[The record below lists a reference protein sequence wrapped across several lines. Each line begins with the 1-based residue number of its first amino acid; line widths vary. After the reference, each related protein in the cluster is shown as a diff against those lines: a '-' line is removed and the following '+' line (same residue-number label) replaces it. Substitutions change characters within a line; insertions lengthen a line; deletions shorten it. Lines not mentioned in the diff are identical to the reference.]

1 MDSDLVKTRSWLQH
15 YDADVPFSLR
25 YPSGPV
31 TNLLYHAANYQTNQ
45 AATWFY
51 GTEMTFGE
59 LYTKSTQMANSLM
72 KLGIQKGDR
81 VGLQLP
87 SSPQFCVA
95 YWAILITGG
104 IVVNLNP
111 AYFLNDLV
119 FITKDI
125 GLKGIITFDEALPA
139 IMELDTMVE
148 IPIKVMALINRAV
161 MTEPN
166 RSAVE
171 VVCKDGWHSFE
182 HLIDKGQMI
191 PPRVTIE
198 SDDPAIIQFTG
209 GIGVGEGVVL
219 THRNVMAASLG
230 KTYWEKGI
238 YNHLPPERRVELCT
252 IPFSHIYGEIYCV
265 NYSVTTFHTLVIVPQ
280 FDVEQVFDVARS
292 FAEFSYW
299 PCDSAMLRSIFSHT
313 RFAEISDKLAHISI
327 GEVPLPLDLAGQAE
341 KMHISV
347 SQGWGICES
356 TAYGIGSPCLGRK
369 KAGSIGIPNIDGE
382 VKIVDT
388 EMGRE
393 LSAGK
398 LGEILLRGP
407 YVIKGYWRNP
417 EKTARQLLPDGW
429 LRTGSLGYIDEE
441 GYIFIV
447 GRVNNAF

>member
-1 MDSDLVKTRSWLQH
+1 
-15 YDADVPFSLR
+15 
-25 YPSGPV
+25 
-31 TNLLYHAANYQTNQ
+31 
-45 AATWFY
+45 
-51 GTEMTFGE
+51 
-59 LYTKSTQMANSLM
+59 
-72 KLGIQKGDR
+72 
-81 VGLQLP
+81 
-87 SSPQFCVA
+87 
-95 YWAILITGG
+95 
-104 IVVNLNP
+104 
-111 AYFLNDLV
+111 
-119 FITKDI
+119 
-125 GLKGIITFDEALPA
+125 
-139 IMELDTMVE
+139 
-148 IPIKVMALINRAV
+148 
-161 MTEPN
+161 
-166 RSAVE
+166 
-171 VVCKDGWHSFE
+171 
-182 HLIDKGQMI
+182 
-191 PPRVTIE
+191 
-198 SDDPAIIQFTG
+198 
-209 GIGVGEGVVL
+209 
-219 THRNVMAASLG
+219 
-230 KTYWEKGI
+230 
-238 YNHLPPERRVELCT
+238 
-252 IPFSHIYGEIYCV
+252 
-265 NYSVTTFHTLVIVPQ
+265 
-280 FDVEQVFDVARS
+280 
-292 FAEFSYW
+292 
-299 PCDSAMLRSIFSHT
+299 MLRSIFSHT